1 MIFIFWFRFLY
12 SYYYDYNNK
21 MLLYI
26 MVKKLN
32 REKIILYL
40 RAYLQSIQSNQNPQF
55 ELYSDSELLKCIQL
69 YKLNYNHL
77 I

>member
-1 MIFIFWFRFLY
+1 MILYFGVLY
-12 SYYYDYNNK
+12 SYNYDYNNK

-26 MVKKLN
+26 MVKKIN

-40 RAYLQSIQSNQNPQF
+40 RAYLQSINSQQAPQF
-55 ELYSDSELLKCIQL
+55 ESYSDSELLKCIHL

-77 I
+77 

>member
-1 MIFIFWFRFLY
+1 
-12 SYYYDYNNK
+12 

-40 RAYLQSIQSNQNPQF
+40 RAYLQSINSNQSPKF
-55 ELYSDSELLKCIQL
+55 ELYSDNELLKCIEL
-69 YKLNYNHL
+69 YKLKYNKSL
-77 I
+77 